1 MFKKYSIV
9 EMFSISFQITI
20 FSKNYPEFSSCRISI
35 RIYIKKSKI
44 YVVFCEE
51 IRTQIFIHFMDA
63 KIYIQF
69 YWWRK
74 PEKTTN
80 LLQVTDKLYH
90 IMLYRVDIYG
100 TGNCKNIQLPD
111 NHNHDDPTFAYLCH
125 KCLSPLKL

>member
-51 IRTQIFIHFMDA
+51 IRT
-63 KIYIQF
+63 
-69 YWWRK
+69 
-74 PEKTTN
+74 
-80 LLQVTDKLYH
+80 
-90 IMLYRVDIYG
+90 
-100 TGNCKNIQLPD
+100 
-111 NHNHDDPTFAYLCH
+111 
-125 KCLSPLKL
+125 